1 LILVP
6 QAVMGIA
13 AVLLTYDL
21 VRRRFRRWSCRRPSG
36 DSQRALRRVGDAAD
50 VTAVPQLPVT
60 TLRRGG

>member
-21 VRRRFRRWSCRRPSG
+21 VRRRFG
-36 DSQRALRRVGDAAD
+36 AGRAV
-50 VTAVPQLPVT
+50 VPQEILRAPSDAWA
-60 TLRRGG
+60 TLRM